1 MKVIKIILGIIA
13 AIFLIVGIPIII
25 NECYKA
31 NCGYITV
38 WDGADVLGYYGAI
51 LGSIIAV
58 ATLAIT
64 IIFTKKQIQRDSFL
78 KNENEKWDRL
88 KAIFMQ
94 TLSDINPMRVLKDV
108 MDNGITDPTKAIN
121 LLQRY
126 QLDCKIANDILNAHL
141 NMVDYPKFKKLIDS
155 IAATAEEFVSISQKE
170 INQYSDLRIWQHKDT
185 AYELLKVEKDH
196 PGSFSQEHI
205 AFNEEIVEKCNS
217 ISYESINQQITL
229 LNTEFVQLYEEK
241 YRALLQLTGSTFE
254 VVSVETQQQADRML
268 SFGKKSRQAPI
279 KPSDKKEG
287 KDNGSN

>member
-58 ATLAIT
+58 TTLAIT

-141 NMVDYPKFKKLIDS
+141 NMADYPKFKKLIDS

-268 SFGKKSRQAPI
+268 SFVKKIRQAPI

-287 KDNGSN
+287 KNNGSN

>member
-1 MKVIKIILGIIA
+1 MKVIKIIFGIIA

-126 QLDCKIANDILNAHL
+126 QLDCKIANDILTTVRDNWER
-141 NMVDYPKFKKLIDS
+141 
-155 IAATAEEFVSISQKE
+155 IAKQCGLSRTDIEDK
-170 INQYSDLRIWQHKDT
+170 R
-185 AYELLKVEKDH
+185 
-196 PGSFSQEHI
+196 P
-205 AFNEEIVEKCNS
+205 AFNVC
-217 ISYESINQQITL
+217 
-229 LNTEFVQLYEEK
+229 YEE
-241 YRALLQLTGSTFE
+241 
-254 VVSVETQQQADRML
+254 
-268 SFGKKSRQAPI
+268 
-279 KPSDKKEG
+279 
-287 KDNGSN
+287 